1 MLFKQLGPE
10 LNCSVV
16 DAVRTGALISMAVS
30 ARPVTANGLV
40 RVLIPS
46 SNFPKVKNVSESC
59 EGKGPKGPFLLCLKN
74 NSEKVAGNIFQ
85 GCCNAL
91 HHS

>member
-46 SNFPKVKNVSESC
+46 SNFPKVKNVSEGC
-59 EGKGPKGPFLLCLKN
+59 KRRGAKAPLFFCLLIAKAPF
-74 NSEKVAGNIFQ
+74 VRVQ
-85 GCCNAL
+85 
-91 HHS
+91 